1 MQENGVKDNASF
13 FQQISEILL
22 VSAEIGKDGS

>member
-13 FQQISEILL
+13 FKQISEILL